1 MKRQEENKILVCSHF
16 AGLNKEMS
24 EVIAYVFL
32 TLYILFLL
40 TTTKD
45 PHI

>member
-1 MKRQEENKILVCSHF
+1 MKRQEEYKSLVCSHF

-32 TLYILFLL
+32 RLYILFLL
-40 TTTKD
+40 PTTKG
-45 PHI
+45 PLI